1 MSGYFDTNFDYQIA
15 EHDRRV
21 EKVNSTAWM
30 FEPESGHVKVTASER
45 FAAAT
50 RRASLPVAA
59 AASVIAAL
67 AMLVR

>member
-1 MSGYFDTNFDYQIA
+1 
-15 EHDRRV
+15 
-21 EKVNSTAWM
+21 M